1 MSDRV
6 ELLLLLLRTQRL
18 RDPGLLPGL
27 LPLLLLVVVVV
38 VVGVVGVVSRLFST
52 HLDKEHVILQG
63 LFHLGISVFKI
74 VFTF

>member
-38 VVGVVGVVSRLFST
+38 GVVSRLFST